1 MVDVETG
8 LTPDLDT
15 KTVIFESF
23 KSGDNFLADLEK
35 SSNKYRLRSYDST
48 NEQKILRFY

>member
-1 MVDVETG
+1 MVDEETG
-8 LTPDLDT
+8 QQPNAET
-15 KTVIFESF
+15 KRIIYESF
-23 KSGDNFLADLEK
+23 KSGDNFLAELEK